1 MIKKIINRIK
11 SKLREKKGAT
21 MIVVITTMTLLM
33 IIGSGFATL
42 AFQSYRHSY
51 GSLCR
56 QQALFTAKGV
66 LDGFIYEFKIN
77 QNLR

>member
-33 IIGSGFATL
+33 IIGSG
-42 AFQSYRHSY
+42 
-51 GSLCR
+51 
-56 QQALFTAKGV
+56 
-66 LDGFIYEFKIN
+66 
-77 QNLR
+77 